1 MTPARTVGRPAVHG
15 EHARSGRAGERGAV
29 TEIEQARVAKAHLRA
44 ALAGRRGVQVGL
56 RRRADGYCLLVN
68 LVDAADGAEL
78 PEQVDG
84 VPVDVRVVGPVR
96 AQG

>member
-1 MTPARTVGRPAVHG
+1 M
-15 EHARSGRAGERGAV
+15 

-56 RRRADGYCLLVN
+56 RRRPDGYCLVVN
-68 LVDAADGAEL
+68 LVEDADGAGL
-78 PEQVDG
+78 PAQVDG
-84 VPVDVRVVGPVR
+84 VPVDVRVVGPAR